1 MNPVIGQIIVISVLA
16 VIVFFCGRSML
27 RNIRAE
33 LRGEGSCAGCP
44 GCSGCSK
51 SGADCCACMQQMEK
65 LRQLKE
71 AEKCKASHQQAG

>member
-1 MNPVIGQIIVISVLA
+1 MNPVVGQIIVISVLA

-44 GCSGCSK
+44 GCSSCSK
-51 SGADCCACMQQMEK
+51 SGAERCACMQQMEK
-65 LRQLKE
+65 LKQLKDSK
-71 AEKCKASHQQAG
+71 KCSTCHQ